1 MGTISVKE
9 RAAGL
14 LTTGEV
20 ARALGLSLAQVR
32 WRVKIGVLPRPVRV
46 KADGTPLFD
55 RVWLK
60 EARRSLG
67 KDRRK
72 AKEQP

>member
-32 WRVKIGVLPRPVRV
+32 WRVKVGVLPRPVRT

-55 RVWLK
+55 KVWLR
-60 EARRSLG
+60 ESRRLV
-67 KDRRK
+67 KK
-72 AKEQP
+72 KEQP

>member
-32 WRVKIGVLPRPVRV
+32 WRVKVGVLPRPVRT

-60 EARRSLG
+60 EARRLV
-67 KDRRK
+67 R
-72 AKEQP
+72 KEQP

>member
-20 ARALGLSLAQVR
+20 ARALGLSLAQIR
-32 WRVKIGVLPRPVRV
+32 WRVKVGVLPRPVRV

-55 RVWLK
+55 KVWLK
-60 EARRSLG
+60 EARRSLVSQ
-67 KDRRK
+67 R
-72 AKEQP
+72 

>member
-55 RVWLK
+55 KYWLK
-60 EARRSLG
+60 EARRLV
-67 KDRRK
+67 RK
-72 AKEQP
+72 